1 MINTLEKVLFYN
13 LYEFSSKSREMRESI
28 IFFFLQSF
36 GGHDNLIMINIS
48 IPGYLSSNAAAA
60 TDIKG
65 SVDYLVS
72 IQTREGNFPCAMDE
86 VRSLY

>member
-36 GGHDNLIMINIS
+36 GGHDNLIMINS
-48 IPGYLSSNAAAA
+48 FTKLYLSENVPVQFLCC
-60 TDIKG
+60 T
-65 SVDYLVS
+65 
-72 IQTREGNFPCAMDE
+72 C
-86 VRSLY
+86 